1 MTRQAPWLGDD
12 AGRRSYPIGEP
23 RWQSDDGAPLEV
35 HGDLGLARSDI
46 VVSDR
51 SIWRY
56 RGALPV
62 AIGRPVSLGEGLTP
76 LVEAHFRGFRALFK
90 LEWMMPTGSFKDRGA
105 SVMISVLR
113 QQGVS
118 EIVEDSSGNGGAAIA
133 AYGAAAGMTV
143 HIIAPASTQPA
154 KLAQIAACG
163 ARLRLVPGPRSASE
177 EAAHECARTV
187 FYASH
192 NWHPFFIQGTKLLA
206 YELWEDLGWSAP
218 DAVVIPTGAGSNVF
232 GCDAGF
238 GELRRAGHIRRL
250 PRLYA
255 VQPANCAPVD
265 AAFRSGAADH
275 VPCEVSA
282 TIAEGTAI
290 RRPVR
295 MSRLLAALRRSRG
308 GTVAVSEDDIARAA
322 QELARA
328 GLYAEPTAAMAAGG
342 LARLRAAGEI
352 RDGETVVVLLTGGG
366 LKAGAWY
373 ERATGVATAG
383 GPGRTDRGVPGQDE

>member
-1 MTRQAPWLGDD
+1 MPRATGPI
-12 AGRRSYPIGEP
+12 RSANPGGGP
-23 RWQSDDGAPLEV
+23 TTASPLEV
-35 HGDLGLARSDI
+35 RGDLGLERSDI
-46 VVSDR
+46 IASER

-56 RGALPV
+56 RSALPV
-62 AIGRPVSLGEGLTP
+62 AIDRPVSLGEGMTP
-76 LVEAHFRGFRALFK
+76 LLEAAFRGGRALFK

-105 SVMISVLR
+105 SVMVSLLR
-113 QQGVS
+113 QQGVT

-143 HIIAPASTQPA
+143 HILAPASTQAA
-154 KLAQIAACG
+154 KLAQIAAFG
-163 ARLRLVPGPRSASE
+163 ARLRLIPGPRSASE
-177 EAAHECARTV
+177 EAAHELARSI

-206 YELWEDLGWSAP
+206 YELWEDLGWTVP
-218 DAVVIPTGAGSNVF
+218 DAVVIPTGAGSNVL

-238 GELRRAGHIRRL
+238 RELRAAGHSARC

-265 AAFRSGAADH
+265 AAFRAGGVDH
-275 VPCEVSA
+275 VPCEFSD

-295 MSRLLAALRRSRG
+295 MPRLLAALRRSRG
-308 GTVAVSEDDIARAA
+308 GTVAVAEDDIARAA
-322 QELARA
+322 EELARR

-342 LARLRAAGEI
+342 LAQLRAAGEI
-352 RDGETVVVLLTGGG
+352 GSRETVVVVLTGGG

-373 ERATGVATAG
+373 ERATGVGTAG
-383 GPGRTDRGVPGQDE
+383 GPARQGRPAAGQDE